1 MRSCICKYNVFQ
13 KVLNDNEHQNTVV
26 SSFLVKLLLSILA
39 EAAGLDTITRRELL
53 TVLPSIRTEEE
64 TRELYGRTF
73 GSLLASHIDKYKSKV
88 SNIAFNFY
96 ELIYS

>member
-1 MRSCICKYNVFQ
+1 MKSNEKCCLIQECCIRNIFQ
-13 KVLNDNEHQNTVV
+13 KVLNANEHQNTVV

-73 GSLLASHIDKYKSKV
+73 GSLLASHSR
-88 SNIAFNFY
+88 SP
-96 ELIYS
+96 LL